1 MIQRSK
7 RALLA
12 ACALL
17 LPATAFADDLA
28 DQFRDPP
35 NSARPRVWWHWMN
48 GNITKDGIAKDLA
61 WMQAVGIGGVH
72 VFDVNLLT
80 PQIVDKRL
88 VYMTPEWKDAFHF
101 AVTEADRRG
110 MELAVASS
118 PGWSETGG
126 PWVTPEDGLK
136 KLVWS
141 AIRLAPGQRAAAA
154 LPLPPGT
161 TGPFLSLSIQPGID
175 DAASGTTPAPP
186 PQRYGDIAVIAV
198 PVREAALPL
207 PAAATGAGQRLDA
220 ALLAGARLDQAV
232 AVPHPADGS
241 AATVILSWPTA
252 QTVRSAQVFIGH
264 ASVMFGG
271 AVVAPVIEASDD
283 GQSWRF
289 VADVPVAGVPTTVSF
304 AAVTARQF
312 RLVLRPKAMTM
323 SNMGAPA
330 PGIVMPA
337 LFGPPPG
344 AAVPP
349 WDLRQFRLDAS
360 PAVDR
365 FETKAGFAL
374 TMDYFTL
381 AEPGDQATAAQP
393 ADVIDLTSRLG
404 ADGALDWT
412 APALPAGWSW
422 RVIRLG
428 HSLLGTTNHPA
439 PAEATGLE
447 VDKFDPAAVERYM
460 THYLGMMRD
469 AAGPGLLGAHGVTAL
484 LNDSIEVGAA
494 NWTPHMLEAF
504 RERRGYDARPWL
516 PALTGVLVQSREATD
531 RFLFDWRR
539 TLADLMASAHYG
551 TIARVAHANGLQ
563 LYGEALEDKRPS
575 LGDDM
580 AMRSHTDVPMAA
592 LWTFPPGGT
601 PNPSYIADMRGAAS
615 VAHIYGQNLV
625 AAESMTSA
633 LSYWADSPRT
643 LKHVIDTEF
652 LAGVNRPVVHE
663 SAHQPSDDKQ
673 PGLSL
678 LIFGQFFNRHEAW
691 APLARA
697 WVDYMARNA
706 LMLQQGH
713 FVADLGYFY
722 GEEAPLTG
730 LYGLTP
736 VADAPVTHGY
746 DFVNADALLHVLAN
760 QGDDLT
766 TPGGAR
772 YRALYLGGSSRH
784 MSLTVLERI
793 AALVDHGARVIGH
806 PPRGDPGLGGA
817 DAVRYAALV
826 AKLWP
831 VGDQPGTVVTVGA
844 GRVVVAADAQSGLAM
859 LGVASDFA
867 AAGADVGFVHRH
879 WTDGDDWFVVNRKQ
893 EAQQIAV
900 HLRITGKVPELW
912 HAETGRSEPVSYRVT
927 GGETIV
933 PLDLDGEESVHI
945 VFRKPT
951 TQTLA
956 MSASPYKAVVE
967 RLEGAWSVAF
977 QPGRGAPASATLPT
991 LTPLNTHSDFGI
1003 SHFAGVATYAHDLI
1017 SPQGWQPGDP
1027 LWLNLGDV
1035 REMAEVVV
1043 NGQVVGT
1050 VWHPPY
1056 RIDVGSALHRGTNT
1070 LSVRVATLW
1079 VNRLIGDA
1087 VPGAT
1092 KVTWTALPTYRTA
1105 APRRAD
1111 RPGDAGGIHQIAL
1124 DSAP

>member
-1 MIQRSK
+1 MIHRSLK

-80 PQIVDKRL
+80 PQIVARRL
-88 VYMTPEWKDAFHF
+88 VYMTPEWQDAFHF
-101 AVTEADRRG
+101 AVTEANRRG

-126 PWVTPEDGLK
+126 PWVPAADGLK

-141 AIRLAPGQRAAAA
+141 EIRLAPGQRAVAP

-161 TGPFLSLSIQPGID
+161 TGPFQSLSIQPGID
-175 DAASGTTPAPP
+175 DAASGTPPPPP
-186 PQRYGDIAVIAV
+186 PQLYGDIAVLAV

-207 PAAATGAGQRLDA
+207 PMATTGAGQPLDA
-220 ALLAGARLDQAV
+220 AKLTGGTLDNTV
-232 AVPHPADGS
+232 AVPRPPDGS
-241 AATVILSWPTA
+241 AASVILSWPTA
-252 QTVRSAQVFIGH
+252 QTVRSAHVFIGH

-283 GQSWRF
+283 GRTWRF
-289 VADVPVAGVPTTVSF
+289 VADVPAAGVPTTVSF
-304 AAVTARQF
+304 APVTARQF
-312 RLVLRPKAMTM
+312 RLVLHPKAMTM

-330 PGIVMPA
+330 PGIVLPG

-344 AAVPP
+344 APPP
-349 WDLRQFRLDAS
+349 WDLRAFRLDAS
-360 PAVDR
+360 AAVDR

-381 AEPGDQATAAQP
+381 AEPGDHATGAKP
-393 ADVIDLTSRLG
+393 DEVIDLTSRLG
-404 ADGALDWT
+404 ADGVLDWT
-412 APALPAGWSW
+412 APALPAGWGW

-469 AAGPGLLGAHGVTAL
+469 AAGPGLLGAQGVTAL

-494 NWTPHMLEAF
+494 NWTPRMLADF

-516 PALTGVLVQSREATD
+516 PALTGVLIGSREATD

-580 AMRSHTDVPMAA
+580 AMRSHTDIPMAA
-592 LWTFPPGGT
+592 LWTFPQGGT

-633 LSYWADSPRT
+633 LAYWADSPRT

-760 QGDDLT
+760 QGDDLA

-784 MSLTVLERI
+784 MSLTVLETI

-806 PPRGDPGLGGA
+806 PPLGDPGLAGA
-817 DAVRYAALV
+817 DAARYAALV

-831 VGDQPGTVVTVGA
+831 LGDVPGTIVSVGA
-844 GRVVVAADAQSGLAM
+844 GRVVVAADAERGLAM
-859 LGVASDFA
+859 LGVAPDFS
-867 AAGADVGFVHRH
+867 AGAADIGFVHRH
-879 WTDGDDWFVVNRKQ
+879 WADGDDWFVVNRQ
-893 EAQQIAV
+893 QTAQTIEAHFRV
-900 HLRITGKVPELW
+900 TGKVPEVW
-912 HAETGRSEPVSYRVT
+912 HAETGQSEPVSYRVV

-933 PLDLDGEESVHI
+933 PLALDGEGSVHV

-951 TQTLA
+951 TRNMAVWAAPHLA
-956 MSASPYKAVVE
+956 TAG
-967 RLEGAWSVAF
+967 RLDGAWSVAF
-977 QPGRGAPASATLPT
+977 EPGRGAPASATLPA
-991 LTPLNTHSDFGI
+991 LAPLQTNRDFGI
-1003 SHFAGVATYAHDLI
+1003 AHFAGVATYAHDLI
-1017 SPQGWQPGDP
+1017 APGIWHPGDP

-1035 REMAEVVV
+1035 REMAQVTV
-1043 NGQVVGT
+1043 NGQVIGT

-1092 KVTWTALPTYRTA
+1092 KVAWTALPTYRA
-1105 APRRAD
+1105 DAPL
-1111 RPGDAGGIHQIAL
+1111 RPAGLIGPVTL
-1124 DSAP
+1124 ERGGR

>member
-1 MIQRSK
+1 MTGRLK
-7 RALLA
+7 LALLA

-17 LPATAFADDLA
+17 PLVPAHADDLA

-35 NSARPRVWWHWMN
+35 GSARPRVWWHWMN
-48 GNITKDGIAKDLA
+48 GNISKDGLAKDLA

-72 VFDVNLLT
+72 VFDVNLMT

-126 PWVTPEDGLK
+126 PWVTPDDGLK

-141 AIRLAPGQRAAAA
+141 EVRLAPGQRLRDP

-161 TGPFLSLSIQPGID
+161 TGPFQTLAMQPGIA
-175 DAASGTTPAPP
+175 DAVADGKAPEP
-186 PQRYGDIAVIAV
+186 PHRYGDIAVLAI
-198 PVREAALPL
+198 PVRETALPQ
-207 PAAATGAGQRLDA
+207 PSAATGSGQPLDA
-220 ALLAGARLDQAV
+220 KALAGGNLDKGVAV
-232 AVPHPADGS
+232 ARPAGDS
-241 AATVILSWPTA
+241 PATVILSWPTA
-252 QTVRSAQVFIGH
+252 QTVRTAHVFIAH

-271 AVVAPVIEASDD
+271 AIVAPVIEASDD
-283 GQSWRF
+283 GLTWRT
-289 VADVPVAGVPTTVSF
+289 VAEVPVSDVPTTVSF
-304 AAVTARQF
+304 APVTARQF
-312 RLVLRPKAMTM
+312 RLVLRPKAMVM

-330 PGIVMPA
+330 PGIVMPPM
-337 LFGPPPG
+337 FGPPPD
-344 AAVPP
+344 AVTLP
-349 WDLRQFRLDAS
+349 WDLRQFALDAA

-374 TMDYFTL
+374 TMDYYTL
-381 AEPGDQATAAQP
+381 GDPGDGATGPKP
-393 ADVIDLTSRLG
+393 AEVVDLTAKLG
-404 ADGALDWT
+404 PDGQLDWT
-412 APALPAGWSW
+412 APKLPVGWSW

-447 VDKFDPAAVERYM
+447 VDKFDAAAVDRYI
-460 THYLGMMRD
+460 THYLRMMRD
-469 AAGPGLLGAHGVTAL
+469 AAGPGLFGAHGVTAL

-494 NWTPHMLEAF
+494 NWTPQMLSAF
-504 RERRGYDARPWL
+504 RDRRGYDAAPWL
-516 PALTGVLVQSREATD
+516 PALAGVLIGSRADTD

-551 TIARVAHANGLQ
+551 TIARVAHENGLK
-563 LYGEALEDKRPS
+563 LYSEALEDKRPS

-580 AMRSHTDVPMAA
+580 AMRSHTDIPMSA
-592 LWTFPPGGT
+592 LWTYPQGT
-601 PNPSYIADMRGAAS
+601 APNPSYIADMRGAAS

-652 LAGVNRPVVHE
+652 LNGVNRPVVHE
-663 SAHQPSDDKQ
+663 SAHQPVDNKQ

-691 APLARA
+691 APLAKA
-697 WVDYMARNA
+697 WVDYISRNA

-746 DFVNADALLHVLAN
+746 DFVNADAMLHVLAN
-760 QGDDLT
+760 DGDALT

-772 YRALYLGGSSRH
+772 YRALYLGGSSKH
-784 MSLTVLERI
+784 MSLTVLERLV
-793 AALVDHGARVIGH
+793 ALVEHGASIIGH
-806 PPRGDPGLGGA
+806 PPLGDPGLAGA
-817 DAVRYAALV
+817 DAARYAAQV

-831 VGDQPGTVVTVGA
+831 HGDVPGTTSLGA
-844 GRVVVAADAQSGLAM
+844 GRVVVAANAEAGLAA
-859 LGVASDFA
+859 LNIAADFA
-867 AAGADVGFVHRH
+867 TGGADAGFVHRH
-879 WTDGDDWFVVNRKQ
+879 WTDGDDWFVVNRKLDGQ
-893 EAQQIAV
+893 SFDAHI
-900 HLRITGKVPELW
+900 RITGKVPELW
-912 HAETGRSEPVSYRVT
+912 HAETGRSEPVSYRVV

-933 PLDLDGEESVHI
+933 PLTLAGEESVHV
-945 VFRKPT
+945 VFRRAGPDHAAVPLPAPHP
-951 TQTLA
+951 LA
-956 MSASPYKAVVE
+956 A
-967 RLEGAWSVAF
+967 LEGAWSVEF
-977 QPGRGAPASATLPT
+977 QPGRGAPATATLAP
-991 LTPLNTHSDFGI
+991 LAPLNANADFGV
-1003 SHFAGVATYAHDLI
+1003 SHFAGVATYHHDLVT
-1017 SPQGWQPGDP
+1017 PRGWNPGQP
-1027 LWLNLGDV
+1027 LWLNLGEV
-1035 REMAEVVV
+1035 REMAEVTV
-1043 NGQVVGT
+1043 NGLVVGT
-1050 VWHPPY
+1050 VWHAPY
-1056 RIDVGSALHRGTNT
+1056 RLDVGPALHAGTNR
-1070 LSVRVATLW
+1070 LDVRVATLW

-1087 VPGAT
+1087 APGAA
-1092 KVTWTALPTYRTA
+1092 KVTWTALPTYRADAPLRPAGLIGPVTLEGTA
-1105 APRRAD
+1105 K
-1111 RPGDAGGIHQIAL
+1111 
-1124 DSAP
+1124 

>member
-1 MIQRSK
+1 MKHRRLK
-7 RALLA
+7 LAALA
-12 ACALL
+12 ACALMPL
-17 LPATAFADDLA
+17 TMARADDLA

-80 PQIVDKRL
+80 PQIVDQRL

-141 AIRLAPGQRAAAA
+141 TIRLAPGQRASA
-154 LPLPPGT
+154 PLPPPPGI
-161 TGPFLSLSIQPGID
+161 TGPFQTIAYQPGLA
-175 DAASGTTPAPP
+175 DAVSTGKPSAPP
-186 PQRYGDIAVIAV
+186 HDYGDVAVLAV
-198 PVREAALPL
+198 PVHEAALITPS
-207 PAAATGAGQRLDA
+207 ATTGTGQPLDA
-220 ALLAGARLDQAV
+220 TRLAGADLGQGLSIA
-232 AVPHPADGS
+232 HPADGTP
-241 AATVILSWPTA
+241 ATVILSWPTA
-252 QTVRSAQVFIGH
+252 QTVRSAHLFIAH

-271 AVVAPVIEASDD
+271 ALVAPVIEASDD
-283 GQSWRF
+283 GRTWRA
-289 VADVPVAGVPTTVSF
+289 VADVPVSDVPTTVSF
-304 AAVTARQF
+304 APVTARQF
-312 RLVLRPKAMTM
+312 RLVLRPKAMVM
-323 SNMGAPA
+323 ANMGAPA
-330 PGIVMPA
+330 PGIVMPT
-337 LFGPPPG
+337 LFGPPQG
-344 AAVPP
+344 AATPP
-349 WDLRQFRLDAS
+349 WDLRQFALDAS

-374 TMDYFTL
+374 TMDYYSL
-381 AEPGDQATAAQP
+381 AAPDDHAAGAKA
-393 ADVIDLTSRLG
+393 ADVIDLTAKL
-404 ADGALDWT
+404 APDGHLDWT
-412 APALPAGWSW
+412 APALPAGWNW
-422 RVIRLG
+422 QVIRLG

-447 VDKFDPAAVERYM
+447 VDKFDPAAVERYI
-460 THYLGMMRD
+460 THYLGMVRD
-469 AAGPGLLGAHGVTAL
+469 SAGPGLFGAHGVTAL

-494 NWTPHMLEAF
+494 NWTPRMLDAF
-504 RERRGYDARPWL
+504 RERRGYDATPWL
-516 PALTGVLVQSREATD
+516 PALTGVLIGSRADTD

-551 TIARVAHANGLQ
+551 TIARVAHDNGLK

-580 AMRSHTDVPMAA
+580 AMRSHTDIPMSA
-592 LWTFPPGGT
+592 LWTYPQGSA
-601 PNPSYIADMRGAAS
+601 PNPSYLADMRGAAS

-652 LAGVNRPVVHE
+652 LSGVNRPVVHE
-663 SAHQPSDDKQ
+663 SAHQPVDDKQ

-678 LIFGQFFNRHEAW
+678 MIFGQFFNRHEAW

-697 WVDYMARNA
+697 WVDYMSRNA

-730 LYGLTP
+730 LYGETP

-746 DFVNADALLHVLAN
+746 DFVNADALLHVLTN
-760 QGDDLT
+760 DGDTLS

-784 MSLTVLERI
+784 MSLIALERL

-806 PPRGDPGLGGA
+806 PPVGDPGLAGA
-817 DAVRYAALV
+817 DAARYAALV
-826 AKLWP
+826 ARLWP
-831 VGDQPGTVVTVGA
+831 AGDAQGSVTTVGT
-844 GRVVVAADAQSGLAM
+844 GRVVVAADAESGLAA
-859 LGVASDFA
+859 LGVAPDLAVS
-867 AAGADVGFVHRH
+867 GRADVGFVHRH
-879 WTDGDDWFVVNRKQ
+879 WAGGDDWFVVNRQ
-893 EAQQIAV
+893 QHAQTFEARF
-900 HLRITGKVPELW
+900 RITGKVPELW
-912 HAETGRSEPVSYRVT
+912 HAETGRSEPVSYRTEGSDTV
-927 GGETIV
+927 V
-933 PLDLDGEESVHI
+933 PLALTGEESVHV
-945 VFRKPT
+945 VFRRAGPD
-951 TQTLA
+951 Q
-956 MSASPYKAVVE
+956 AVVPVVQP
-967 RLEGAWSVAF
+967 RALASLDGAWRVAF
-977 QPGRGAPASATLPT
+977 QPGRGAPATATLA
-991 LTPLNTHSDFGI
+991 PLAPLDANADFGI
-1003 SHFAGVATYAHDLI
+1003 SHFAGVATYTRDLVA
-1017 SPQGWQPGDP
+1017 PRGWQPGQP

-1043 NGQVVGT
+1043 NGRVVGT
-1050 VWHPPY
+1050 VWHAPF
-1056 RIDVGSALHRGTNT
+1056 RIDIGAALHPGTNA
-1070 LSVRVATLW
+1070 LELRVATLW

-1087 VPGAT
+1087 APGVS
-1092 KVTWTALPTYRTA
+1092 KVAWTSLPTYRA
-1105 APRRAD
+1105 DAPL
-1111 RPGDAGGIHQIAL
+1111 RPAGLIGPVTLEGAGK
-1124 DSAP
+1124 

>member
-1 MIQRSK
+1 MTRRLK
-7 RALLA
+7 LALLA

-17 LPATAFADDLA
+17 PLAPARADDLA

-72 VFDVNLLT
+72 VFDVNLQT

-126 PWVTPEDGLK
+126 PWVSPADGLK

-141 AIRLAPGQRAAAA
+141 EVRLAPGQRAEAA
-154 LPLPPGT
+154 LPLPPGA
-161 TGPFLSLSIQPGID
+161 TGPFLSLSKQPGID
-175 DAASGTTPAPP
+175 DMASGMAPP
-186 PQRYGDIAVIAV
+186 PPPRRYGDIAVLAV
-198 PVREAALPL
+198 PTRDGALPL
-207 PAAATGAGQRLDA
+207 PAAATGAGLALDA
-220 ALLAGARLDQAV
+220 AALSGGDLDHAIV
-232 AVPHPADGS
+232 VPRPADGTPAS
-241 AATVILSWPTA
+241 VILSWPGA
-252 QTVRSAQVFIGH
+252 QTVRAAHVFIAH

-271 AVVAPVIEASDD
+271 ATVAPVIEASDD
-283 GQSWRF
+283 GQSWRM
-289 VADVPVAGVPTTVSF
+289 VAEVPVADVPTTVSF
-304 AAVTARQF
+304 APVTARQF
-312 RLVLRPKAMTM
+312 RLVLRPKAMVM

-330 PGIVMPA
+330 PGIVMPP
-337 LFGPPPG
+337 LFAGP
-344 AAVPP
+344 AEANPP
-349 WDLRQFRLDAS
+349 WDLRQFRLDAA

-374 TMDYFTL
+374 SMDYYAL
-381 AEPGDQATAAQP
+381 GDPGDGATGARP
-393 ADVIDLTSRLG
+393 ADVVDLTSKLG
-404 ADGALDWT
+404 ADGRLDWT
-412 APALPAGWSW
+412 APQLPAGWSW

-447 VDKFDPAAVERYM
+447 VDKFDPAAVERYI
-460 THYLGMMRD
+460 THYLGMVRD
-469 AAGPGLLGAHGVTAL
+469 AAGPDLLGAHGVTAL

-494 NWTPHMLEAF
+494 NWTPQMLNAF
-504 RERRGYDARPWL
+504 RERRGYDATPWL
-516 PALTGVLVQSREATD
+516 PALTGVLIGSRADTD

-551 TIARVAHANGLQ
+551 TISRVAHENGLK

-580 AMRSHTDVPMAA
+580 AMRSHTDVPMSA
-592 LWTFPPGGT
+592 LWTYPQGAA

-633 LSYWADSPRT
+633 LNYWADSPRT

-652 LAGVNRPVVHE
+652 LSGVNRPVVHE
-663 SAHQPSDDKQ
+663 SAHQPVDDKQ

-691 APLARA
+691 APLAKA
-697 WVDYMARNA
+697 WVDYIARNA

-736 VADAPVTHGY
+736 VADAPTTHGY
-746 DFVNADALLHVLAN
+746 DFVNADALLHVLSN
-760 QGDDLT
+760 DGDT
-766 TPGGAR
+766 VVSPGGAR
-772 YRALYLGGSSRH
+772 YQALYLGGSSHH
-784 MSLTVLERI
+784 MSLTVLEKI
-793 AALVDHGARVIGH
+793 AALVEHGARVIGH
-806 PPRGDPGLGGA
+806 PPVGDPGLAGA
-817 DAVRYAALV
+817 DAARYAALV

-831 VGDQPGTVVTVGA
+831 QGDLARITTLGN
-844 GRVVVAADAQSGLAM
+844 GRVVVAANAEAGLAA
-859 LGVASDFA
+859 LNVAPDFSGS
-867 AAGADVGFVHRH
+867 GADLGFVHRH
-879 WTDGDDWFVVNRKQ
+879 WTDGDDWFVVNRKLDSQ
-893 EAQQIAV
+893 TFDAHI
-900 HLRITGKVPELW
+900 RKTGKVPELW
-912 HAETGRSEPVSYRVT
+912 HAETGQSEPVSYRVS

-933 PLDLDGEESVHI
+933 PLTLAGEESVHL
-945 VFRKPT
+945 VFRKAGPDHAVVPVAKP
-951 TQTLA
+951 QTLA
-956 MSASPYKAVVE
+956 T
-967 RLEGAWSVAF
+967 LDGAWSVAF
-977 QPGRGAPASATLPT
+977 QPGRGAPAGTTLAK
-991 LTPLNTHSDFGI
+991 LAPLNANADFGV
-1003 SHFAGVATYAHDLI
+1003 SHFAGVATYHHTLAT
-1017 SPQGWQPGDP
+1017 PRGWKPGQP

-1035 REMAEVVV
+1035 REMAEVSI
-1043 NGQVVGT
+1043 NGHVVGT
-1050 VWHPPY
+1050 VWHAPY
-1056 RIDVGSALHRGTNT
+1056 RVDIGPALHAGSNA
-1070 LSVRVATLW
+1070 LDIRVATLW

-1087 VPGAT
+1087 APGAI
-1092 KVTWTALPTYRTA
+1092 KVAWTSLPTYR
-1105 APRRAD
+1105 AD
-1111 RPGDAGGIHQIAL
+1111 AELRPAGLIGPVTVEGTTGGH
-1124 DSAP
+1124 

>member
-1 MIQRSK
+1 MTRRLK
-7 RALLA
+7 LALLA

-17 LPATAFADDLA
+17 PLAPARADDLA

-72 VFDVNLLT
+72 VFDVNLMT

-88 VYMTPEWKDAFHF
+88 VYMTPEWKDAFRF
-101 AVTEADRRG
+101 AVAEADRRG

-126 PWVTPEDGLK
+126 PWVPPADALK

-141 AIRLAPGQRAAAA
+141 QVRLAPGQRASE
-154 LPLPPGT
+154 PLPMPPGL
-161 TGPFLSLSIQPGID
+161 TGPFQSLSKQLGID
-175 DAASGTTPAPP
+175 DLASGSKPVDAP
-186 PQRYGDIAVIAV
+186 RFYGDVAVLAV
-198 PVREAALPL
+198 PTHDIALML
-207 PAAATGAGQRLDA
+207 PTATTGAGLALDPA
-220 ALLAGARLDQAV
+220 TLAGGKLDQTV
-232 AVPHPADGS
+232 AVPRPVDGS
-241 AATVILSWPTA
+241 PATVILSWPAA

-264 ASVMFGG
+264 ASAMFFGT
-271 AVVAPVIEASDD
+271 VVAPVIEASDD
-283 GQSWRF
+283 GQTWRH
-289 VADVPVAGVPTTVSF
+289 VADVPAADVPTTVSF
-304 AAVTARQF
+304 APITARRF
-312 RLVLRPKAMTM
+312 RLVLHPKAGVG

-330 PGIVMPA
+330 PGIVAPDMFRAA
-337 LFGPPPG
+337 LGSAD
-344 AAVPP
+344 AA
-349 WDLRQFRLDAS
+349 WDVRQFRLDAA

-374 TMDYFTL
+374 SMDYYAL
-381 AEPGDQATAAQP
+381 GDPGDGATGAKP
-393 ADVIDLTSRLG
+393 ADVVDLTAKLG
-404 ADGALDWT
+404 ADGKLDWT

-439 PAEATGLE
+439 AAEATGLE
-447 VDKFDPAAVERYM
+447 VDKFDAPAVERYI

-469 AAGPGLLGAHGVTAL
+469 AAGPGMLGAHGVTAL

-494 NWTPHMLEAF
+494 NWTPQMLSAF
-504 RERRGYDARPWL
+504 RERRGYDATPWL
-516 PALTGVLVQSREATD
+516 PALTGVLIGSRADTD

-551 TIARVAHANGLQ
+551 TIARVAHANGLT

-592 LWTFPPGGT
+592 LWTYPQGAA

-663 SAHQPSDDKQ
+663 SAHQPVDDKQ

-678 LIFGQFFNRHEAW
+678 MIFGQFFNRHEAW

-697 WVDYMARNA
+697 WVDYLSRNA

-736 VADAPVTHGY
+736 VADAPKSHGY
-746 DFVNADALLHVLAN
+746 DFVNADALLHVLKVD
-760 QGDDLT
+760 GDTLT
-766 TPGGAR
+766 SPGGAR
-772 YRALYLGGSSRH
+772 YRALYLGGSSAH

-793 AALVDHGARVIGH
+793 AALTEQGAQIIGH
-806 PPRGDPGLGGA
+806 PPIGDPGLAGA
-817 DAVRYAALV
+817 DGARYAALV
-826 AKLWP
+826 ARLWP
-831 VGDQPGTVVTVGA
+831 RGDAAGAIATVGA
-844 GRVVVAADAQSGLAM
+844 GRVVVAADADAGLAA
-859 LGVASDFA
+859 LGVAPDFSVK
-867 AAGADVGFVHRH
+867 AGADVGFVHRQ
-879 WTDGDDWFVVNRKQ
+879 WDGGDDWFVVNRKQ
-893 EAQQIAV
+893 QAQQV
-900 HLRITGKVPELW
+900 DLHLRITGKAPELW
-912 HAETGRSEPVSYRVT
+912 HAETGKTENASYDVLR
-927 GGETIV
+927 GETII
-933 PLDLDGEESVHI
+933 PLTLAGEESVHV
-945 VFRKPT
+945 VFRKKTDAILVVASEP
-951 TQTLA
+951 QTRIVDHLD
-956 MSASPYKAVVE
+956 
-967 RLEGAWSVAF
+967 GAWSVAF
-977 QPGRGAPASATLPT
+977 QPGRGAPATATLA
-991 LTPLNTHSDFGI
+991 PLAPLDANADFGI
-1003 SHFAGVATYAHDLI
+1003 SHFAGVATYHHNLVT
-1017 SPQGWQPGDP
+1017 PRGWKPGQP
-1027 LWLNLGDV
+1027 LYLNLGDL
-1035 REMAEVVV
+1035 REMAEVSV
-1043 NGQVVGT
+1043 NGQEVGT
-1050 VWHPPY
+1050 VWHAPY
-1056 RIDVGSALHRGTNT
+1056 RLDVGAALHPGVNA
-1070 LSVRVATLW
+1070 LAVKVATLW

-1092 KVTWTALPTYRTA
+1092 KVAWTALPTYRA
-1105 APRRAD
+1105 DAPLRRAGLIG
-1111 RPGDAGGIHQIAL
+1111 PVTLEAAGK
-1124 DSAP
+1124 